1 LALSWALNNC
11 NVSTVILGAS
21 KLAQL
26 EENLKASELKTR
38 LNPEFME
45 KIDVILGNKPEHPNF

>member
-1 LALSWALNNC
+1 LNNC
-11 NVSTVILGAS
+11 NVSTVILGPS

-38 LNPEFME
+38 LNPELMK